1 MPANDENFSGLIA
14 MMKHL
19 KEPWGIKDQESRHVY
34 MNQAALLYTGTPSG
48 FDITG
53 KLDAEF
59 PVSWAECADDL
70 QEHDRRTEA
79 SRGQTTVI
87 ETHYWFGKA
96 YLTPWVSEKLPIYN
110 SVGDYIGVIWNAKPL
125 NSLSPHK
132 YINQQKPSVLITDV
146 SSDLFT
152 QSELDIIFFM
162 LQRLSV
168 KEIAKIYNISPKT
181 IQNRIYNI
189 YQKADVH
196 SLAQF
201 EEYCSH
207 AQLDSY
213 IPYRLLEKGIQF
225 I

>member
-1 MPANDENFSGLIA
+1 MSANDDCFTGLIA
-14 MMKHL
+14 MMEHL
-19 KEPWGIKDQESRHVY
+19 TEPWGIKDRESRHIY
-34 MNQAALLYTGTPSG
+34 MNKAARLYTNTPVN
-48 FDITG
+48 FDIAG
-53 KLDAEF
+53 KMDAEF
-59 PVSWAECADDL
+59 PANWAECADDL

-79 SRGQTTVI
+79 SRIQTAVI
-87 ETHYWFGKA
+87 ETHYWFGKD

-110 SVGDYIGVIWNAKPL
+110 LNGDYTGVIWNAKPL

-132 YINQQKPSVLITDV
+132 YISRQKPSILTTDIAT
-146 SSDLFT
+146 DLFT

-201 EEYCSH
+201 EEYCRH
-207 AQLDSY
+207 AQIDSY
-213 IPYRLLEKGIQF
+213 IPSRLLKKGIQF